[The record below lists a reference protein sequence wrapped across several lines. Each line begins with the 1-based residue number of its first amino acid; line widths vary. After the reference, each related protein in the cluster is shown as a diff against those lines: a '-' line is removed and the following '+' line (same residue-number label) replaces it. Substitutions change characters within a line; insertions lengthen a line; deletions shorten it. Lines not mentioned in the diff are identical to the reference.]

1 MKMLD
6 STDHLGKNLGSG
18 YFWQGTILI
27 KVIEEFKTLH
37 QLHEDIGMRVSP
49 NSLINSDYVWVV
61 ELFMNKNLSS

>member
-1 MKMLD
+1 MLD

-37 QLHEDIGMRVSP
+37 QLHEDIGMRVSL